1 MTLPPLVPPGEAL
14 RRALRWLGEH
24 GEWTAAGIEE
34 ASILFDLSPAD
45 EGFLLREAQR
55 MAAESPRRSIG
66 GRGDR

>member
-24 GEWTAAGIEE
+24 GDWTAAGVEE

-45 EGFLLREAQR
+45 EGFLLRETQR
-55 MAAESPRRSIG
+55 MATESP
-66 GRGDR
+66 GRGIDGVDR